1 MNSPSAEG
9 RIYDLAVFGDSCAA
23 FGAALQGRRA
33 GLSVLLISRHT
44 GLLREASWSFIS
56 AATGG
61 HSEAWTSFRD
71 VLAGKNA
78 FRDGLVDGACAEVT
92 AAEYGQAVGIEFLY
106 YASPWEWEDRDG
118 MVARVAFMTKHG
130 PEWIAAK
137 RWVDASGRDELSG
150 LVAPGGFGRKATT
163 RQAAIF
169 FRHDG
174 ATDGRQFEWANP
186 VPGVSH
192 ATYGPSQWRNE
203 TVLRY
208 TFGEGSPELELLSF
222 ARGNAVED
230 GAVVSH
236 GSFVPF
242 VFSGD
247 TEPAAP
253 AFPENLARVTATAAD
268 VGALV
273 DAGSSSVASLLQ
285 RNPGTGHPGVRRGPA
300 PTEPATCDVCVVGMG
315 TGGALAALS
324 AARESQSVAAVEL
337 LPCLG
342 GVGTAGG
349 IHLYYFG
356 VGGGLQ
362 QEVDQRMAQVMPLF
376 AKRKNVAG
384 FHPMAKTLVLEAM
397 LREAGVR
404 VHRESMLG
412 PVDCTGSRI
421 ESIRIAS
428 PAGVVPV
435 KASAWVD
442 ATGDGD
448 LACAAGARFVRSSR
462 IDGVQSAFSQG
473 SGRFGRRGG
482 ELFLR
487 ILNFDAGFVDATN
500 TWDLSRARLRG
511 LEHYRS
517 ARFTDEERPTYIA
530 PLVGVRQTRQILT
543 HCQVTLNDLVT
554 RRRYPDSIGQ
564 TGCHFDS
571 HAIDFE
577 FESEEAAFWIWGCR
591 NWRVRTAAEIP
602 YRALIPRG
610 IDNLLLGCRAVGAT
624 PDAHQSFRMQRDMQR
639 VGEAAG
645 LAAAFSA
652 RLDCSSTDVPAA
664 WLQERLF
671 PPGGPSPDLGFGYTV
686 EGKAFEGSDT
696 PLEELVSSTREGF
709 GVHMYLA
716 LQAGRAAA
724 PALRELLRVPDT
736 SWRAAVVL
744 AMLGDAAA
752 EPRLLQAV
760 SDREIGFAPDDPR
773 HPKRCQRLAPNWL
786 SALVF
791 LRRCASQ
798 RALDV
803 LAQLAADASLV
814 HNGRTAC
821 ALLCAAMA
829 DRLPRNPHNVATVRG
844 ILDLLLA
851 SPAPNS
857 VGAPQRCVVGPREI
871 TDDSGLWYPEV
882 IEDFVWQLSFAVA
895 KARLAWGMDAR
906 DLIEAH
912 GGDPR
917 LPVREAFAALTSEAR
932 LPAPSSAALAEV

>member
-1 MNSPSAEG
+1 MNSLSAEG

-23 FGAALQGRRA
+23 FGAALQGRRS

-61 HSEAWTSFRD
+61 HSEAWTSLRD

-78 FRDGLVDGACAEVT
+78 FREGLVDGACAEVT

-137 RWVDASGRDELSG
+137 RWVDASGRDELSA
-150 LVAPGGFGRKATT
+150 LLAPGAVGRKATT

-242 VFSGD
+242 VVSGD
-247 TEPAAP
+247 KEPAAP
-253 AFPENLARVTATAAD
+253 ALPENMARVTATTAD
-268 VGALV
+268 VGALI
-273 DAGSSSVASLLQ
+273 DAGCSAVASLLQ
-285 RNPGTGHPGVRRGPA
+285 RNPGTGHPGVRRGSA
-300 PTEPATCDVCVVGMG
+300 PSEPATCDVCVVGMG

-397 LREAGVR
+397 LREAGVK
-404 VHRESMLG
+404 VMRECMLG
-412 PVDCTGSRI
+412 TIGQQGSRVT
-421 ESIRIAS
+421 SINVAS
-428 PAGVVPV
+428 PGGVVGLQ
-435 KASAWVD
+435 ASAWVD
-442 ATGDGD
+442 GTGDGD
-448 LACAAGARFVRSSR
+448 LACAAGARFVRSAR
-462 IDGVQSAFSQG
+462 ADGVQSAFSQG
-473 SGRFGRRGG
+473 SGRFGRRGN

-500 TWDLSRARLRG
+500 SWDLSRARLRG
-511 LEHYRS
+511 LQHYRS
-517 ARFTDEERPTYIA
+517 PRFTEDERPTYIA
-530 PLVGVRQTRQILT
+530 PLVGVRQTRQIQT
-543 HCQVTLNDLVT
+543 HCQVTLKDLVV
-554 RRRYPDSIGQ
+554 RRTYFDAIGQ

-577 FESEEAAFWIWGCR
+577 FESEDAAFWIWGCR

-602 YRALIPRG
+602 YRALIPLG
-610 IDNLLLGCRAVGAT
+610 LDNLLLGCRAVGST

-645 LAAAFSA
+645 LAAAFLA
-652 RLDCSSTDVPAA
+652 RLDCGSTDVPAA
-664 WLQERLF
+664 WLQQHM
-671 PPGGPSPDLGFGYTV
+671 PPTGGSSHPQEFGYSV
-686 EGKAFEGSDT
+686 EGQAFAADDI
-696 PLEELVSSTREGF
+696 PLEDLVAHTREGF
-709 GVHMYLA
+709 GVHMYL
-716 LQAGRAAA
+716 LRESGRAAV
-724 PALRELLRVPDT
+724 PALRELLREPAA
-736 SWRAAVVL
+736 SWRAAVIL
-744 AMLGDAAA
+744 AMLGDSAA

-760 SDREIGFAPDDPR
+760 REREIGFERDDPR
-773 HPKRCQRLAPNWL
+773 HPAQCQRLAPNWL

-791 LRRCASQ
+791 LRRCAGP
-798 RALDV
+798 LTLGT
-803 LAQLAADASLV
+803 LAHLATDETLV

-821 ALLCAAMA
+821 ALLCATMA
-829 DRLPRNPHNVATVRG
+829 DRLPRNADDEATVLG
-844 ILDLLLA
+844 ILDRLRA
-851 SPAPNS
+851 TPAPNA
-857 VGAPQRCVVGPREI
+857 VGAPQRPVVGPRETPNN
-871 TDDSGLWYPEV
+871 TDLWYPEV
-882 IEDFVWQLSFAVA
+882 IEDFRWQLDFAVA
-895 KARLAWGMDAR
+895 KAKLAWGHDAAS
-906 DLIEAH
+906 LIEAH
-912 GGDPR
+912 LNDPR
-917 LPVREAFAALTSEAR
+917 LPVRQAFGDLTAEVKPLSTAR
-932 LPAPSSAALAEV
+932 RALAEV